1 MATSNDIKSSNTKR
15 ENALPRQTIHH
26 YCSNR
31 NAHPAVCM
39 HRGRSSSE
47 NSVESSTENSAAHS
61 TWRQSCSCIAA
72 DADEVKVEELDWD
85 DRRNKQNELLQGLR
99 KASTQVHPSDYLLT
113 LHRPF
118 SLSHQRAGTEKAWRC
133 KETGIGRRGT
143 AHQPPS
149 EVPVLIQAAL

>member
-1 MATSNDIKSSNTKR
+1 MATSDDMKSSNTKR

-39 HRGRSSSE
+39 RRGRSSSE

-72 DADEVKVEELDWD
+72 DAGEVKVEELGWD
-85 DRRNKQNELLQGLR
+85 DRMNLLQGLR
-99 KASTQVHPSDYLLT
+99 KAS
-113 LHRPF
+113 
-118 SLSHQRAGTEKAWRC
+118 A
-133 KETGIGRRGT
+133 
-143 AHQPPS
+143 
-149 EVPVLIQAAL
+149 